1 MLDISNYISEHFSS
15 FSRSVSQTPL
25 TAIDLSRTELMVRGT
40 EMVVSETG
48 QIPRDTELV
57 VRESDLV
64 PKDWAGPQGG

>member
-1 MLDISNYISEHFSS
+1 M
-15 FSRSVSQTPL
+15 SQTPL